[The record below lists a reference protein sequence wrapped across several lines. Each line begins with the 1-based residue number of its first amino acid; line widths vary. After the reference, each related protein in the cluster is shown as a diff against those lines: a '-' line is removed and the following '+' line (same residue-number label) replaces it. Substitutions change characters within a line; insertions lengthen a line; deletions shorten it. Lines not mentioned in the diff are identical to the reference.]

1 MKTCLLSASVRT
13 FICLLILS
21 WAAGPSPSA
30 SAADALLIS
39 EFMASNTKSLA
50 DENGDFPDWI
60 EIYNAGSTTVDL
72 LNWCLTDNAGNLAK
86 WRFPATNLPP
96 QRFMIVFASEKNRSV
111 PGAPLHTNF
120 RLSGDG
126 EYLALLRPDA
136 VTIVSEFAPLFPPQS
151 TDVAYGLA
159 AAGTNTTLV
168 STGAVARALVPV
180 NGSLG
185 LSWTSPAFDDSS
197 WVQGSTG
204 VGYERGSG
212 YESLLG
218 LNLLSPSIPASQRI
232 DVNGDGINENNS
244 TYIRV
249 PFVLED
255 PSGINTLA
263 LRMRYDDA
271 FVAYLN
277 GHEVARA
284 NETPNP
290 TWNSSAASDY
300 GDVTDVMMAITYGP
314 GNSITLYRNGQVY
327 APASSATT
335 GTLQTYPA
343 NVADVLIGKRHEDLG
358 AGGTRTGADGFIA
371 GSVNEARLYNAALGP
386 AAIQSLFQLGVAT
399 STNALPA
406 AATTNLLHQWSFNDG
421 TARDSIGTSHGTL
434 LGGALIEQGRL
445 VLDGI
450 DDFMRSG
457 VLRSNV
463 SERTLVVWV
472 SLDNLSQQ
480 AGSAMTIENPSGT
493 DVFDGIIFAERVPG
507 QWMNGSSFF
516 ARSVADNTGAPETV
530 TDVFVA
536 SGPESFDL
544 AIHADKLIAGTNL
557 LAIHGLNFN
566 ATDSDFLILPELIAG
581 RYVIGSGAT
590 GYFDRPTPGRMNG
603 ATFQRLQ
610 ARLFFDHERGFQTA
624 PFSLSITS
632 DVPGVTIRYTLDG
645 RAPNLTNSV
654 LYSGPIPI
662 SRTTTLRASAFRT
675 GLEPT
680 EPVTHTFVFVAD
692 VLRQANTAPP
702 GAHWDT
708 EMDPN
713 VVNNANL
720 PWSVAQGLV
729 DLPAVSVVMDPADLF
744 GPNGIYQN
752 ATARGDDW
760 ERATSVE
767 FFYPAEYTGPRV
779 DRGFAVNCGAQ
790 INGNFSR
797 LTHQP
802 KHSLRLVFKDRWG
815 APKLK
820 FPLFPDYN
828 VDEFDTLLL
837 ACGHNQGWSTG
848 IENSQFLRNRFTWEM
863 ESIGETRPKVHSQSV
878 HVYLNGMYWGLYD
891 FQERP
896 DESFAA
902 ANFGGAKAEYDV
914 FKGLSAGGSTSAP
927 IINGTRDAWDQLFVL
942 ANANLTNPAS
952 YAAVARLVD
961 IDQLIDYSIGIL
973 YSADR
978 DGPTGWLNG
987 PPNSLEPK
995 NFYASRRRTDDGRF
1009 RFWRWDS
1016 EFTFENVNED
1026 VSERQG
1032 TQNPGRLHYNLR
1044 ANPEYRLRF
1053 ADRVQ
1058 QLFFNDGPFTV
1069 TALTNRY
1076 AALAAE
1082 IDWAV
1087 VAESARWGDSKREPP
1102 FSREVEWIRER
1113 DRILT
1118 SYIPGRLSV
1127 FLNQLRTDGL
1137 FPAVAPAA
1145 FNINGGPQHGG
1156 LILPGDTLTITAP
1169 TGQIY
1174 YTLDGRDPRDPDR
1187 ANGVASNAL
1196 LYTGPIVLP
1205 DGAVVSARVL
1215 NGNQWSPLLDAT
1227 FFTPQDYSTLRV
1239 TEVMYHPPVT
1249 NQVAESEVE
1258 FIELKNTGSSAL
1270 SLERMRFTAGIDF
1283 TFPRG
1288 TLLRP
1293 GAFLVL
1299 VSEAEAFRA
1308 NYPGAPFAGVF
1319 RGQLDN
1325 GGEMLRL
1332 THPTRGDVL
1341 EMSYGDAAPW
1351 PATPDG
1357 HGFSLV
1363 PRDSAGT
1370 PNASDPITWRASTN
1384 PGGSPGADDP
1394 SSAIPRLVINEVQTA
1409 STPPLVDTIEL
1420 FNSTGSPVNAGGW
1433 FLTDD
1438 PAVPRKFQIP
1448 DGVSL
1453 PTGGFALFDE
1463 SQFNPVPATTNSFS
1477 LSSRGERVY
1486 LFSANAAGQL
1496 TGYDHGF
1503 SFGAAD
1509 DGVTFGRLVLSTGEE
1524 NFPAQLSRTPGAVN
1538 SEPRIGPVVM
1548 TEIHYNPPIPEDGF
1562 VELQNISGSSVAL
1575 HDAPASTNVWR
1586 LSGADFQFPPGLSL
1600 APAERILITTGDP
1613 VAFRARHQV
1622 PGTIRVFGPLAGR
1635 LQNNG
1640 ERLELQRPAP
1650 PDTNAVAYITVDE
1663 VRYRDREPW
1672 PLAADGAGASLQ
1684 RLTASLYGNE
1694 PRHWTAAIPTPG
1706 AAHPGGVAPVIL
1718 NQPASVTTVAYLNVQ
1733 FNVTASGPAPLAHQ
1747 WWYNDS
1753 PIPGATNAT
1762 LLLPSVQPG
1771 DAGSYRVS
1779 VFNAAGSV
1787 LSSNA
1792 TLNVRVPAMITQ
1804 QPRSRNVTNGG
1815 IAVLTVAAT
1824 GRGVLR
1830 YQWQFNG
1837 INLPGATNATLTF
1850 SNVTTAA
1857 TGSYRV
1863 IVTDEI
1869 GATPSRVAILTVLVR
1884 PTILVHPLS
1893 QSVVQGDPATFSA
1906 VADGTFPLTFSLRR
1920 ASIRLATNV
1929 LDSSAVTF
1937 TVNNVQPANAGTYS
1951 IVAANAANLT
1961 GVVTSGALL
1970 TVLAD
1975 TDGDRLP
1982 DSWETQYGFNPS
1994 NPLDGLLDPDG
2005 DTMNNRAEYIAGT
2018 DPTNSLS
2025 YLKVEQLVPGAPT
2038 RISYQAVSNRTY
2050 TVQYNDSFGGLWF
2063 TLTNTAERSTNR
2075 LETVTDPGS
2084 AVTRYYR
2091 LVTPRVP

>member
-1 MKTCLLSASVRT
+1 MKTCLLSTLLRS
-13 FICLLILS
+13 FIALLILS
-21 WAAGPSPSA
+21 IAAGSLPSA
-30 SAADALLIS
+30 RAAETLLIS

-50 DENGDFPDWI
+50 DEDGDFPDWI
-60 EIYNAGSTTVDL
+60 EIYNAGTTTVDL
-72 LNWCLTDNAGNLAK
+72 LNWCLTDNAGNPAK

-96 QRFMIVFASEKNRSV
+96 GRFLVVFASEKNRRV

-126 EYLALLRPDA
+126 EYLALLLPDA
-136 VTIVSEFAPLFPPQS
+136 VTIASEFSPLFPPQS
-151 TDVAYGLA
+151 ADVAYGRA
-159 AAGTNTTLV
+159 ATGTNTTLV
-168 STGAVARALVPV
+168 TSGSVARALVPV

-185 LSWTSPAFDDSS
+185 LSWTLPGFDDSS

-204 VGYERGSG
+204 VGYERGTG
-212 YESLLG
+212 YEALLG

-232 DVNGDGINENNS
+232 DVNGDGVNENNS

-249 PFVLED
+249 PFVLDD
-255 PSGINTLA
+255 PAGINTLA

-290 TWNSSAASDY
+290 TWNSAAASDY

-314 GNSITLYRNGQVY
+314 GNNITIYRNGQIY
-327 APASSATT
+327 AAASSATL

-343 NVADVLIGKRHEDLG
+343 NVADVLIGKRHDDLG
-358 AGGTRTGADGFIA
+358 AGGTRTGADGFLA
-371 GSVNEARLYNAALGP
+371 ASVNEARLYNAALG
-386 AAIQSLFQLGVAT
+386 AAAVQSLFQLGVAPG
-399 STNALPA
+399 TNALPV
-406 AATTNLLHQWSFNDG
+406 AATTNLLHQWTFNDG
-421 TARDSIGTSHGTL
+421 TARDSVGSAHGTL
-434 LGGALIEQGRL
+434 FGGALIEQGRL

-457 VLRSNV
+457 VLRTNV

-493 DVFDGIIFAERVPG
+493 DVFDGIVFAERVPG

-516 ARSVADNTGAPETV
+516 ARSVVDNTGAPETV
-530 TDVFVA
+530 TDVYVP
-536 SGPESFDL
+536 SGPEAFDL
-544 AIHADKLIAGTNL
+544 AVHTDKLIAGINI
-557 LAIHGLNFN
+557 LAIHGLNFS
-566 ATDSDFLILPELIAG
+566 ATDSDFLILPELTAG
-581 RYVIGSGAT
+581 RFTIGPDAT

-603 ATFQRLQ
+603 GTFQRLQ
-610 ARLFFDHERGFQTA
+610 ARLYFDHERGFQA
-624 PFSLSITS
+624 SPFSLSITS
-632 DVPGVTIRYTLDG
+632 DVPGVTIRYTVDG
-645 RAPNLTNSV
+645 RAPNLTNS
-654 LYSGPIPI
+654 LAYNGPIPI
-662 SRTTTLRASAFRT
+662 NRTTTLRAAAFKT

-692 VLRQANTAPP
+692 ILRQANTAPA

-713 VVNNANL
+713 VVNNTSL

-760 ERATSVE
+760 ERATSIE
-767 FFYPAEYTGPRV
+767 FFYPAEYAGRRV
-779 DRGFAVNCGAQ
+779 DRGFALNCGVQ

-820 FPLFPDYN
+820 FPLFADYD

-848 IENSQFLRNRFTWEM
+848 IENSQFLRNRFTWDL
-863 ESIGETRPKVHSQSV
+863 ESIGDSRPKVHSLSV
-878 HVYLNGMYWGLYD
+878 HVYLNGMYWGIYD

-902 ANFGGAKAEYDV
+902 ANFGGTKAEYDV

-927 IINGTRDAWDQLFVL
+927 IINGTREAWDQLFVL
-942 ANANLTNPAS
+942 ADADLANAAN
-952 YAAVARLVD
+952 YAAVGRLVD

-973 YSADR
+973 YTADR

-995 NFYASRRRTDDGRF
+995 NFYASRRRTPDGRF

-1058 QLFFNDGPFTV
+1058 QLFFNDGPFAV
-1069 TALTNRY
+1069 AALTNRY

-1082 IDWAV
+1082 IDRAV

-1113 DRILT
+1113 DRILNG
-1118 SYIPGRLSV
+1118 YLPGRLNV

-1137 FPAVAPAA
+1137 FPTVAPAA
-1145 FNINGGPQHGG
+1145 FSINGGPQHGG
-1156 LILPGDTLTITAP
+1156 LVFANDTLTITAP
-1169 TGQIY
+1169 AGQIY
-1174 YTLDGRDPRDPDR
+1174 YTLDGSDPRDPAR

-1215 NGNQWSPLLDAT
+1215 NGTQWSPLLDAT

-1239 TEVMYHPPVT
+1239 TEVMYHPAVT
-1249 NQVAESEVE
+1249 NEATESEVE
-1258 FIELKNTGSSAL
+1258 FIELKNTGASAL
-1270 SLERMRFTAGIDF
+1270 SLERMRFTGGIDF
-1283 TFPRG
+1283 TFARG

-1293 GAFLVL
+1293 GGFLVL

-1308 NYPGAPFAGVF
+1308 KYPGVPFAGVF

-1325 GGEMLRL
+1325 AGETLRL
-1332 THPTRGDVL
+1332 THPNRGDVL
-1341 EMSYGDAAPW
+1341 EMAFGDAAPW
-1351 PATPDG
+1351 PVTPDG

-1363 PRDSAGT
+1363 PRDPAGSLD
-1370 PNASDPITWRASTN
+1370 ASDPLAWRASAN

-1394 SSAIPRLVINEVQTA
+1394 SSAIPRLVINEVLTA
-1409 STPPLVDTIEL
+1409 STPPAVDTIEL
-1420 FNSTGSPVNAGGW
+1420 FNPAGSSVNAGGW

-1438 PAVPRKFQIP
+1438 PAVPRKFRIP
-1448 DGVSL
+1448 DGVTL
-1453 PTGGFALFDE
+1453 APGGFAMFDE
-1463 SQFNPVPATTNSFS
+1463 SQFNPVPTTTNGFS

-1486 LFSANAAGQL
+1486 LFSANPAGQL

-1509 DGVTFGRLVLSTGEE
+1509 DGVAFGRLVLTTGEE
-1524 NFPAQLSRTPGAVN
+1524 NFPAQLGRTPGAAN
-1538 SEPRIGPVVM
+1538 SGPRIGPVVI
-1548 TEIHYNPPIPEDGF
+1548 TEIHYNPPMAEDGF
-1562 VELQNISGSSVAL
+1562 VELQNISSQSVAL

-1586 LSGADFQFPPGLSL
+1586 LNGTDFHFPPGLSL
-1600 APAERILITTGDP
+1600 APTERILITTGDP
-1613 VAFRARHQV
+1613 LSFRARHQV
-1622 PGTIRVFGPLAGR
+1622 PSAVRMLGPLSGR

-1650 PDTNAVAYITVDE
+1650 PDTNAIAYITVDE
-1663 VRYRDREPW
+1663 VRFRDRDPW
-1672 PLAADGAGASLQ
+1672 PIAADGAGASLQ
-1684 RLTASLYGNE
+1684 RVTASLYGNE
-1694 PRHWTAAIPTPG
+1694 PRSWTAAIPTPG
-1706 AAHPGGVAPVIL
+1706 TAYPAVLPPVITS
-1718 NQPASVTTVAYLNVQ
+1718 QPASVTTVAYLDVG
-1733 FNVTASGPAPLAHQ
+1733 FGVTAGGPAPLAYQ
-1747 WWYNDS
+1747 WWFNNS
-1753 PIPGATNAT
+1753 RIPGATNAT
-1762 LLLPSVQPG
+1762 LLLRGVQPG

-1779 VFNAAGSV
+1779 VFNAGGSMS
-1787 LSSNA
+1787 SSNA
-1792 TLNVRVPAMITQ
+1792 TLTVRVPATITQ
-1804 QPRSRNVTNGG
+1804 QPRSRAVTNGG

-1824 GRGVLR
+1824 GRGLLR
-1830 YQWQFNG
+1830 YQWQFNDVN
-1837 INLPGATNATLTF
+1837 ISGATNATLTLP
-1850 SNVTTAA
+1850 NVTTAA
-1857 TGSYRV
+1857 TGPYRV
-1863 IVTDEI
+1863 IVTDDI
-1869 GATPSRVAILTVLVR
+1869 GATPSQVAILTVLVR

-1906 VADGTFPLTFSLRR
+1906 VADGTFPLTFRLRR
-1920 ASIRLATNV
+1920 GSLPLATNV
-1929 LDSSAVTF
+1929 LNSASVTF
-1937 TVNNVQPANAGTYS
+1937 TLTNVQPANAGTYS
-1951 IVAANAANLT
+1951 IVVANAANLT

-1975 TDGDRLP
+1975 GDGDRLP
-1982 DSWETQYGFNPS
+1982 DSWETQYGFNPVS
-1994 NPLDGLLDPDG
+1994 PLDGALDPDG
-2005 DTMNNRAEYIAGT
+2005 DTMSNRAEYIAGT
-2018 DPTNSLS
+2018 DPTNALS
-2025 YLKVEQLVPGAPT
+2025 YLKVEQLVPGLPT
-2038 RISYQAVSNRTY
+2038 RISFQAVSNRTY
-2050 TVQYNDSFGGLWF
+2050 TVQYNDALGGLWLN
-2063 TLTNTAERSTNR
+2063 LTNTAERSTNR
-2075 LETVTDPGS
+2075 LETVTDPGAS
-2084 AVTRYYR
+2084 PVRYYR